1 MVAVTQNYS
10 PSLSKKTC
18 FHGAITAYIPF
29 LFFVPLT
36 SIDFGFFFF
45 FVFLSLSNVLPIL
58 FEYVG
63 GMFLSESI
71 MK

>member
-10 PSLSKKTC
+10 PSLSEKTC
-18 FHGAITAYIPF
+18 FHGAITAYFPF
-29 LFFVPLT
+29 LVFVSLT
-36 SIDFGFFFF
+36 SIDFGFFF
-45 FVFLSLSNVLPIL
+45 VFLSNVLPIL